1 MDRAAKRG
9 LVRRTRSSRDR
20 RACLIELTGEGQR
33 MGELAHEGVAAR
45 LETLAGDLPA
55 GHRDLLASAVETLL
69 SRHTAGPPRA

>member
-1 MDRAAKRG
+1 
-9 LVRRTRSSRDR
+9 
-20 RACLIELTGEGQR
+20 